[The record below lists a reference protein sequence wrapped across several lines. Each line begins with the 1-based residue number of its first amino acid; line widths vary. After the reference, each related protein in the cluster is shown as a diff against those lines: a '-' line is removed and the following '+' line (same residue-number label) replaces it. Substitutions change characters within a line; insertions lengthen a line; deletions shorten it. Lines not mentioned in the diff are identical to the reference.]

1 MGFSENINRLAKELN
16 LSELR
21 QTELTRYAQS
31 LVTSMDW
38 SQFKRSDVISFIEKY
53 QSHQHYS
60 PYQFG
65 KFNLTLH
72 SCDHF
77 SIQVYFME
85 GIPTEI
91 HSHAFYGYFHYLQ
104 GAVLQTEYKITEGHE
119 IDSNVYSN
127 KMEIESERIINE
139 GSGEIIKPGP
149 IHQIIRIGELSSVL
163 MIMAKPFTPLK
174 SELILPTGHVIK
186 KGTPSDEFLRY
197 ITLISSCPELTDEIL
212 PKLQLDDMLLFCFRN
227 PYINNSPSVELINSL
242 HHEIGKR
249 INVKEIID
257 GFKNIQLK
265 QNKMSSLGYH
275 S

>member
-1 MGFSENINRLAKELN
+1 MWFSENINRLAEQLN
-16 LSELR
+16 LSGLSQAELIGR
-21 QTELTRYAQS
+21 AQS

-38 SQFKRSDVISFIEKY
+38 RSFKRSDVISFIGNT
-53 QSHQHYS
+53 QALQHYS

-65 KFNLTLH
+65 KFNLTLY
-72 SCDHF
+72 SNDRF

-91 HSHAFYGYFHYLQ
+91 HSHAFHGYFHYLQ
-104 GAVLQTEYKITEGHE
+104 GAVLQTQFKMSNECEVGP
-119 IDSNVYSN
+119 NVYVN

-186 KGTPSDEFLRY
+186 KSTPNDEFLRY
-197 ITLISSCPELTDEIL
+197 MTLISSCPELTDEIL

-227 PYINNSPSVELINSL
+227 PYINTSTQSDLIKHL
-242 HHEIGKR
+242 HLEIGKK
-249 INVKEIID
+249 IDLKKIID
-257 GFKNIQLK
+257 EFQKLELK
-265 QNKMSSLGYH
+265 QKKMSSLGH
-275 S
+275 NS

>member
-1 MGFSENINRLAKELN
+1 MGFSENINRLAEQLN
-16 LSELR
+16 LSGLSQAELIGR
-21 QTELTRYAQS
+21 AQS

-38 SQFKRSDVISFIEKY
+38 RSFKRSDVISFIGNT
-53 QSHQHYS
+53 QALQHYS

-65 KFNLTLH
+65 KFNLTLY
-72 SCDHF
+72 SNDRF

-91 HSHAFYGYFHYLQ
+91 HSHAFHGYFHYLQ
-104 GAVLQTEYKITEGHE
+104 GAVLQTEYRITEASE
-119 IDSNVYSN
+119 IGLNVYAN

-139 GSGEIIKPGP
+139 GNGAIIKPGP
-149 IHQIIRIGELSSVL
+149 IHQIIRVGELSTVL
-163 MIMAKPFTPLK
+163 MIMAKPFAPLK

-186 KGTPSDEFLRY
+186 KSSPSDEFLRY
-197 ITLISSCPELTDEIL
+197 ITLISSSPELASEVM
-212 PKLQLDDMLLFCFRN
+212 PKLQLDDILLFCFRN
-227 PYINNSPSVELINSL
+227 PYINNSLPVELINSL